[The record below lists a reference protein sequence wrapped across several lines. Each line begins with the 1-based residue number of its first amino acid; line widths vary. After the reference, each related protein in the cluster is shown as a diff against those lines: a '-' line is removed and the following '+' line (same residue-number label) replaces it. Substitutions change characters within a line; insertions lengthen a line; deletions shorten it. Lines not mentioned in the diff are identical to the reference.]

1 MTDRISEVLDR
12 LEAQQQREDDGSQL
26 WPRDRDLMDMAEA
39 VARGEYKPTPQQER
53 ALKLVMEYKYP
64 KLAVT
69 AISSM
74 NGHDFAARLDRAVA
88 RAEAPPLKLIEHR
101 PDETAPSV
109 RWSGPVRGDDHG

>member
-12 LEAQQQREDDGSQL
+12 LEAQQQRDDDGSQL

-69 AISSM
+69 AVSNIS
-74 NGHDFAARLDRAVA
+74 GADFASMLERAIQRSREPQRV
-88 RAEAPPLKLIEHR
+88 IEHR
-101 PDETAPSV
+101 PDGE
-109 RWSGPVRGDDHG
+109 PVKWTGRPGGSDE